1 MEHSNKINSFSKAV
15 LLFLVIGILLSI
27 SVLYACQFGDEK
39 IIFKE
44 INPKKEM
51 ILMNWKDAKG
61 KPIRSLEQLI
71 NYHHQKSFKT
81 ILAMNG
87 GMYTRDLN
95 PQGLYIENH
104 ELLAPIDTGSGD
116 GNFYLKPN
124 GVFYLTKNKEAAIC
138 ATEDFKFDSSI
149 NFATQSGPMLLHN
162 GIIHHEF
169 KKGSV
174 NVHIRNGVGILPDK
188 SVIFA
193 ISSTPINLYDFADF
207 FQSKGCKEALYL
219 DGFVS
224 RMYLPEKNY
233 AQIDGNFGVMISVVK
248 PQ

>member
-1 MEHSNKINSFSKAV
+1 MRNKNKINPFSQSV
-15 LLFLVIGILLSI
+15 ILILLIGITLSI
-27 SVLYACQFGDEK
+27 SVLYAFQPNEETIVFTTV
-39 IIFKE
+39 
-44 INPKKEM
+44 NPKNQI
-51 ILMNWKDAKG
+51 ILMNWKDKKG
-61 KPIRSLEQLI
+61 DKLNSIKQLI
-71 NYHHQKSFKT
+71 NYHKQQSLQT
-81 ILAMNG
+81 IFAMNG
-87 GMYTRDLN
+87 GMYTQNQD
-95 PQGLYIENH
+95 PQGLYIEKNQV
-104 ELLAPIDTGSGD
+104 LSPTDTGSGG

-124 GVFYLTKNKEAAIC
+124 GIFYLTKSNEAQIC
-138 ATEDFKFDSSI
+138 ATPDFKFDSSI